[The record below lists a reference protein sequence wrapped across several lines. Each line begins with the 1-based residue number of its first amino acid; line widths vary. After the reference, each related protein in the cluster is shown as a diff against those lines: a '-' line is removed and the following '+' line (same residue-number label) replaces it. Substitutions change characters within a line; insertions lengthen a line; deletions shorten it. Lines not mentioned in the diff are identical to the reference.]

1 MGEVKSGGSEASEG
15 PNDEPPIQAT
25 LVIRV
30 WRDTESPEP
39 FRARIIAGLAEG
51 KEPTISYV
59 GGRAEV
65 VAEVNRWLASLP
77 DV

>member
-1 MGEVKSGGSEASEG
+1 MVDSAKPGGSEG
-15 PNDEPPIQAT
+15 PNGGPLIQAT

-39 FRARIIAGLAEG
+39 FRARIIAGSSEG
-51 KEPTISYV
+51 DEPTISYAR
-59 GGRAEV
+59 GGAEV
-65 VAEVNRWLASLP
+65 VAAVNRWLSNLP